1 MEIAAWAP
9 LLVDGRSKG
18 EPLAA
23 TRFAQGTDV
32 DFGALSRSLVD
43 HLAASKTTVFSE
55 SRVTAMKRSGHGWKV
70 SLRSEVG
77 YTPTTLETPFVF
89 VGAGG
94 MSLNLLQKTGIK
106 EIRGYGGFPVS
117 GVWMRSDNPEVA
129 RQHQAKVYGKASV
142 GAPPMS
148 VPHLDTRVVEGETSV
163 LFGPYAGFTPKF
175 LKNGSWSDFFASIRW
190 HNLIPL
196 VAVGLGNF
204 SLVRYLVGEVFASR
218 AKKLQALWDFYPL
231 ADPDDWY
238 EQTAGQRVQVIKP
251 DSAKGGVLQFGTE
264 VITSADGSMSGL
276 LGASPGAS
284 TAAPIMLTL
293 LERCFPARIEGWTP
307 GIRAMV
313 PSYGTELSSNKALAA
328 KNQARTAKALGLSA
342 TKR

>member
-55 SRVTAMKRSGHGWKV
+55 SRVTAMKPSGHGWKV

-77 YTPTTLETPFVF
+77 YTPHHLGNTLRFCGCWRNVSQPFTK
-89 VGAGG
+89 
-94 MSLNLLQKTGIK
+94 N
-106 EIRGYGGFPVS
+106 GYHRNSRLRGFPVS

-148 VPHLDTRVVEGETSV
+148 VPHLDTRVVEGQTSV

-175 LKNGSWSDFFASIRW
+175 LKNGSWSDFFRL
-190 HNLIPL
+190 H
-196 VAVGLGNF
+196 
-204 SLVRYLVGEVFASR
+204 SLA
-218 AKKLQALWDFYPL
+218 QPH
-231 ADPDDWY
+231 
-238 EQTAGQRVQVIKP
+238 
-251 DSAKGGVLQFGTE
+251 
-264 VITSADGSMSGL
+264 
-276 LGASPGAS
+276 SPGGGGA
-284 TAAPIMLTL
+284 
-293 LERCFPARIEGWTP
+293 G
-307 GIRAMV
+307 
-313 PSYGTELSSNKALAA
+313 
-328 KNQARTAKALGLSA
+328 
-342 TKR
+342 